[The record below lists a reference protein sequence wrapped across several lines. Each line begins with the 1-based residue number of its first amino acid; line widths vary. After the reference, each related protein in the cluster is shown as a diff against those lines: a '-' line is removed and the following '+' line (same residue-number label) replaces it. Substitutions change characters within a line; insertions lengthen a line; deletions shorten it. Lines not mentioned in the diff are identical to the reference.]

1 MKRCII
7 CGNLG
12 DDNSTVCEVCG
23 NPYMDLDDDAPDR
36 MEAGDDPVTEPEP
49 DISEDWEPE
58 QEAPVAEEVEA
69 QDEIS
74 EAEEIEEEPE
84 QQAIAPKEEPEQQTM
99 APEEEPEQQAMAP
112 EEEPEQ
118 QAMAPEEAPEQQAVP
133 TLKAKQTVQ
142 TARPRTAG
150 NNGHRMKSGPQIY
163 GQMAGQGAADQM
175 QPDGMLRRTMNGNDR
190 PANHHPTAGVRRP
203 IAGQGRPMNG
213 GQGQPM
219 QGRPMNSQG
228 QPMQGRP
235 MNGQGQPMQGRP
247 MNSQGQPSQGRPMN
261 GQGQPSQGRPM
272 NSQGQPMQGRP
283 MNSQGQPMMQN
294 RPMSAPQYDMPSM
307 GFQNTKIR
315 EMSKKSFQSPIFL
328 LVALLQTVYLAGS
341 IAAIFM
347 KQLNFSQVMRLIT
360 GISMP
365 TQITGYMDQ
374 LLKLMAKLDTGAVL
388 ANLAIRIPDVL
399 MCLGL
404 WMIVFAARS
413 KKTEMPGVGFTFL
426 KIVVIIGLI
435 KSCVLMLAG
444 LVISVALVVSAWV
457 SGVQTMIVAAVVTLV
472 IMIVLTM
479 FVVMYYFS
487 YLAMLRTFRTN
498 TQKGESYGAASGYVA
513 VVYILMGLF
522 GIIGLLSGI
531 VNGEIS
537 GIVGS
542 AGRIGWMLLM
552 AFWIFGYRSTL
563 GEIED

>member
-84 QQAIAPKEEPEQQTM
+84 QQA
-99 APEEEPEQQAMAP
+99 
-112 EEEPEQ
+112 
-118 QAMAPEEAPEQQAVP
+118 VP

-163 GQMAGQGAADQM
+163 GQMAGQGATDQM

-190 PANHHPTAGVRRP
+190 PANHHPIAGVRRP
-203 IAGQGRPMNG
+203 IAG
-213 GQGQPM
+213 

-235 MNGQGQPMQGRP
+235 MNSQGQLMQGRP
-247 MNSQGQPSQGRPMN
+247 MNSQGHPSQGRL
-261 GQGQPSQGRPM
+261 
-272 NSQGQPMQGRP
+272 

-307 GFQNTKIR
+307 GFRNTKIR

-374 LLKLMAKLDTGAVL
+374 LLRLMAKLDTGAVL
-388 ANLAIRIPDVL
+388 ANLAIRIPDIL

-404 WMIVFAARS
+404 WIIVFAARS
-413 KKTEMPGVGFTFL
+413 KKEEMPGVGFTFL

>member
-84 QQAIAPKEEPEQQTM
+84 QQAIAPKEETEQ
-99 APEEEPEQQAMAP
+99 
-112 EEEPEQ
+112 
-118 QAMAPEEAPEQQAVP
+118 
-133 TLKAKQTVQ
+133 QTVQ

-175 QPDGMLRRTMNGNDR
+175 QPDGMLRRTMNSNDR

-203 IAGQGRPMNG
+203 IASQGRPMNG
-213 GQGQPM
+213 QGQPSQGRPMNGQGQLSQGRPMNGQRQPM

-235 MNGQGQPMQGRP
+235 MNSQGQPMQGRS
-247 MNSQGQPSQGRPMN
+247 MNSQGQPS
-261 GQGQPSQGRPM
+261 
-272 NSQGQPMQGRP
+272 QGRP

-307 GFQNTKIR
+307 GFRNTKIQ

-388 ANLAIRIPDVL
+388 ANLAIRIPDIL

-479 FVVMYYFS
+479 LVVMYYFS

>member
-36 MEAGDDPVTEPEP
+36 MEAGDDPVMEP
-49 DISEDWEPE
+49 DIPEDWEPE
-58 QEAPVAEEVEA
+58 PEAPVAEEVEA

-74 EAEEIEEEPE
+74 ETEVIEEEPE
-84 QQAIAPKEEPEQQTM
+84 QQTIAPEKAPEQ
-99 APEEEPEQQAMAP
+99 E
-112 EEEPEQ
+112 
-118 QAMAPEEAPEQQAVP
+118 AMAPEEAPEQKAMAPEEAPEQKAMALEEASEQEVVP
-133 TLKAKQTVQ
+133 ASKAKQTVQ
-142 TARPRTAG
+142 AARPRTAG

-163 GQMAGQGAADQM
+163 GQMAGQGVPDQM

-203 IAGQGRPMNG
+203 VASQGRPANG
-213 GQGQPM
+213 
-219 QGRPMNSQG
+219 QG

-247 MNSQGQPSQGRPMN
+247 MNGQGQPMQGRPMNGAGQPMQGRPMN
-261 GQGQPSQGRPM
+261 GQGQP
-272 NSQGQPMQGRP
+272 MQGRP
-283 MNSQGQPMMQN
+283 MNDQGQPMMQN
-294 RPMSAPQYDMPSM
+294 RPMSAPQYDTPSM
-307 GFQNTKIR
+307 GFRNIKIR

-341 IAAIFM
+341 IVAIFM

-388 ANLAIRIPDVL
+388 ANLAIRIPDIL

-413 KKTEMPGVGFTFL
+413 KKAEMPGVGFTFL

-498 TQKGESYGAASGYVA
+498 TQKGESYGTASGYVA

-552 AFWIFGYRSTL
+552 AFWIFGYRNTL

>member
-36 MEAGDDPVTEPEP
+36 MEAGDDPVMEP
-49 DISEDWEPE
+49 DIPEDWEPE
-58 QEAPVAEEVEA
+58 PEAPVAEEVEA

-74 EAEEIEEEPE
+74 ETEVIEEEPE
-84 QQAIAPKEEPEQQTM
+84 QQTIAPEKVSEQ
-99 APEEEPEQQAMAP
+99 E
-112 EEEPEQ
+112 
-118 QAMAPEEAPEQQAVP
+118 AMAPEEAPEQKAMALEEAPEQKAMALEEASEQEVVP
-133 TLKAKQTVQ
+133 ASKAKQTVQ
-142 TARPRTAG
+142 AARPRTAG

-163 GQMAGQGAADQM
+163 GQMAGQGAPDQM

-203 IAGQGRPMNG
+203 VASQGRPANG
-213 GQGQPM
+213 
-219 QGRPMNSQG
+219 QG

-247 MNSQGQPSQGRPMN
+247 MNGA
-261 GQGQPSQGRPM
+261 
-272 NSQGQPMQGRP
+272 GQPMQGRP
-283 MNSQGQPMMQN
+283 MNGAGQPMQGRPMNGQGQPMMQN
-294 RPMSAPQYDMPSM
+294 RPMSAPQYDTPSM
-307 GFQNTKIR
+307 GFRNTKIR

-341 IAAIFM
+341 IVAIFM

-388 ANLAIRIPDVL
+388 ANLAIRIPDIL

-413 KKTEMPGVGFTFL
+413 KKAEMPGVGFTFL

-498 TQKGESYGAASGYVA
+498 TQKGESYGTASGYVA

-552 AFWIFGYRSTL
+552 AFWIFGYRNTL

>member
-36 MEAGDDPVTEPEP
+36 MEAGDDPVTEP

-99 APEEEPEQQAMAP
+99 
-112 EEEPEQ
+112 
-118 QAMAPEEAPEQQAVP
+118 
-133 TLKAKQTVQ
+133 Q

-163 GQMAGQGAADQM
+163 GQMAGQGAPDQM
-175 QPDGMLRRTMNGNDR
+175 QQDGMLRRTMNGNDR

-203 IAGQGRPMNG
+203 IASQGRPMNG
-213 GQGQPM
+213 QGQPMQGRPMNSQGQPM

-235 MNGQGQPMQGRP
+235 MNGQGQPM
-247 MNSQGQPSQGRPMN
+247 
-261 GQGQPSQGRPM
+261 
-272 NSQGQPMQGRP
+272 
-283 MNSQGQPMMQN
+283 MQN

-307 GFQNTKIR
+307 GFRNTKIR

-388 ANLAIRIPDVL
+388 ANLAIRIPDIL

-444 LVISVALVVSAWV
+444 LIISVALVVSAWV

-479 FVVMYYFS
+479 LVVMYYFS

>member
-84 QQAIAPKEEPEQQTM
+84 QQAIAPKEEPEQQ
-99 APEEEPEQQAMAP
+99 AMAP

-118 QAMAPEEAPEQQAVP
+118 GTVP
-133 TLKAKQTVQ
+133 ALKAKQTVQ

-163 GQMAGQGAADQM
+163 GQMAGQGATDQM

-203 IAGQGRPMNG
+203 IAGQGRPMN
-213 GQGQPM
+213 
-219 QGRPMNSQG
+219 
-228 QPMQGRP
+228 
-235 MNGQGQPMQGRP
+235 
-247 MNSQGQPSQGRPMN
+247 
-261 GQGQPSQGRPM
+261 
-272 NSQGQPMQGRP
+272 
-283 MNSQGQPMMQN
+283 SQGQPMMQN

-307 GFQNTKIR
+307 GFRNTKIR

-347 KQLNFSQVMRLIT
+347 KQLNFSQVFRCRRRLPDT
-360 GISMP
+360 WIS
-365 TQITGYMDQ
+365 
-374 LLKLMAKLDTGAVL
+374 
-388 ANLAIRIPDVL
+388 
-399 MCLGL
+399 
-404 WMIVFAARS
+404 S
-413 KKTEMPGVGFTFL
+413 
-426 KIVVIIGLI
+426 
-435 KSCVLMLAG
+435 
-444 LVISVALVVSAWV
+444 
-457 SGVQTMIVAAVVTLV
+457 
-472 IMIVLTM
+472 
-479 FVVMYYFS
+479 
-487 YLAMLRTFRTN
+487 
-498 TQKGESYGAASGYVA
+498 
-513 VVYILMGLF
+513 
-522 GIIGLLSGI
+522 
-531 VNGEIS
+531 
-537 GIVGS
+537 
-542 AGRIGWMLLM
+542 
-552 AFWIFGYRSTL
+552 
-563 GEIED
+563 

>member
-58 QEAPVAEEVEA
+58 PEAPVAEEVEA

-74 EAEEIEEEPE
+74 ETEVIEEEPE
-84 QQAIAPKEEPEQQTM
+84 QQTIAPEIAPEQQTM
-99 APEEEPEQQAMAP
+99 APEKEPEQEAMAL
-112 EEEPEQ
+112 
-118 QAMAPEEAPEQQAVP
+118 EEASEQEVVP
-133 TLKAKQTVQ
+133 ASKAKQTVQ
-142 TARPRTAG
+142 AARPRTAG

-163 GQMAGQGAADQM
+163 GQMAGQGAPDQM

-203 IAGQGRPMNG
+203 VASQGRPANG
-213 GQGQPM
+213 
-219 QGRPMNSQG
+219 QG

-247 MNSQGQPSQGRPMN
+247 MNGQGQPMQGRPMNGAGQPMQGRPMN
-261 GQGQPSQGRPM
+261 GQGQP
-272 NSQGQPMQGRP
+272 MQGRP
-283 MNSQGQPMMQN
+283 MNDQGQPMMQN
-294 RPMSAPQYDMPSM
+294 RPMSAPQYDTPSM
-307 GFQNTKIR
+307 GFRNIKIR

-341 IAAIFM
+341 IVAIFM

-388 ANLAIRIPDVL
+388 ANLAIRIPDIL

-413 KKTEMPGVGFTFL
+413 KKAEMPGVGFTFL

-498 TQKGESYGAASGYVA
+498 TQKGESYGTASGYVA

-552 AFWIFGYRSTL
+552 AFWIFGYRNTL

>member
-84 QQAIAPKEEPEQQTM
+84 QQAIAPKEEPEQQAMAPEEEPEQQTM

-118 QAMAPEEAPEQQAVP
+118 GAVP
-133 TLKAKQTVQ
+133 ALKAKQTVQ

-163 GQMAGQGAADQM
+163 GQMAGQGAPDQM

-247 MNSQGQPSQGRPMN
+247 TN
-261 GQGQPSQGRPM
+261 G
-272 NSQGQPMQGRP
+272 QGQPMQGRP
-283 MNSQGQPMMQN
+283 MNGQGQPMMQN
-294 RPMSAPQYDMPSM
+294 RPMSAPQYDTPSM
-307 GFQNTKIR
+307 GFRNTKIR

-388 ANLAIRIPDVL
+388 ANLAIRIPDIL

-479 FVVMYYFS
+479 LVVMYYFS

>member
-36 MEAGDDPVTEPEP
+36 MEAGDDPVMEP
-49 DISEDWEPE
+49 DIPEDWEPE
-58 QEAPVAEEVEA
+58 PEAPVAEEVEA

-84 QQAIAPKEEPEQQTM
+84 QQAIAPKEEPEQQ
-99 APEEEPEQQAMAP
+99 AMAP

-118 QAMAPEEAPEQQAVP
+118 GAVP
-133 TLKAKQTVQ
+133 DLKAKQTVQ

-175 QPDGMLRRTMNGNDR
+175 QPDGMLRRTMNSNDR

-203 IAGQGRPMNG
+203 IASQGRPMNG
-213 GQGQPM
+213 QGQPSQGRPMNGQGQPSQGRPMNSQGQLSQGRPMNGQGQPMQGRPMNSQGQPM

-235 MNGQGQPMQGRP
+235 MNGQGQPM
-247 MNSQGQPSQGRPMN
+247 
-261 GQGQPSQGRPM
+261 
-272 NSQGQPMQGRP
+272 
-283 MNSQGQPMMQN
+283 MQN
-294 RPMSAPQYDMPSM
+294 RPMSAPQYDTPSM
-307 GFQNTKIR
+307 GFRNIKIR

-341 IAAIFM
+341 IVAIFM

>member
-118 QAMAPEEAPEQQAVP
+118 GTVP
-133 TLKAKQTVQ
+133 ALKAKQTVQ

-163 GQMAGQGAADQM
+163 GQMAGQGATDQM

-203 IAGQGRPMNG
+203 IAGQGRPMN
-213 GQGQPM
+213 
-219 QGRPMNSQG
+219 
-228 QPMQGRP
+228 
-235 MNGQGQPMQGRP
+235 
-247 MNSQGQPSQGRPMN
+247 
-261 GQGQPSQGRPM
+261 
-272 NSQGQPMQGRP
+272 
-283 MNSQGQPMMQN
+283 SQGQPMMQN

-307 GFQNTKIR
+307 GFRNTKIQ

-479 FVVMYYFS
+479 LVVMYYFS

>member
-118 QAMAPEEAPEQQAVP
+118 GAVP
-133 TLKAKQTVQ
+133 DLKAKQTVQ

-203 IAGQGRPMNG
+203 IASQGRPMNGQGQPGQGRPMNA
-213 GQGQPM
+213 QGQPS
-219 QGRPMNSQG
+219 QGRPMNGQG

-247 MNSQGQPSQGRPMN
+247 MNSQGQPSQGRL
-261 GQGQPSQGRPM
+261 
-272 NSQGQPMQGRP
+272 

-307 GFQNTKIR
+307 GFRNTKIQ

-388 ANLAIRIPDVL
+388 ANLAIRIPDIL

-444 LVISVALVVSAWV
+444 LIISVALVVSAWV

-479 FVVMYYFS
+479 LVVMYYFS

>member
-84 QQAIAPKEEPEQQTM
+84 QQTM
-99 APEEEPEQQAMAP
+99 APKEEPEQQAMAP

-118 QAMAPEEAPEQQAVP
+118 QAMAPEEEPEQGTVP
-133 TLKAKQTVQ
+133 ALKAKQTVQ

-203 IAGQGRPMNG
+203 IASQGRPMNG
-213 GQGQPM
+213 QGQPLQGRPMNGQGQPM
-219 QGRPMNSQG
+219 QGRPMNGQG

-261 GQGQPSQGRPM
+261 
-272 NSQGQPMQGRP
+272 
-283 MNSQGQPMMQN
+283 SQGQPMMQN

-307 GFQNTKIR
+307 GFRNTKIQ

-444 LVISVALVVSAWV
+444 LIISVALVVSAWV

-479 FVVMYYFS
+479 LVVMYYFS

>member
-84 QQAIAPKEEPEQQTM
+84 QQAIAPKEEPEQQ
-99 APEEEPEQQAMAP
+99 AMAP

-118 QAMAPEEAPEQQAVP
+118 GAVP
-133 TLKAKQTVQ
+133 ALKAKQTVQ

-163 GQMAGQGAADQM
+163 GQMAGQGAPDQM

-203 IAGQGRPMNG
+203 IASQGRPMN

-247 MNSQGQPSQGRPMN
+247 MNG
-261 GQGQPSQGRPM
+261 
-272 NSQGQPMQGRP
+272 QGQPMQGRP

-294 RPMSAPQYDMPSM
+294 RPMSAPQYDTPSM

-388 ANLAIRIPDVL
+388 ANLAIRIPDIL

-479 FVVMYYFS
+479 LVVMYYFS

>member
-36 MEAGDDPVTEPEP
+36 MEAGDDPVTEP

-84 QQAIAPKEEPEQQTM
+84 QQAIAPKEEPEQQ
-99 APEEEPEQQAMAP
+99 AMAP

-118 QAMAPEEAPEQQAVP
+118 GAVP
-133 TLKAKQTVQ
+133 DLKAKQTVQ

-175 QPDGMLRRTMNGNDR
+175 QPDGMLRRTMNSNDR

-203 IAGQGRPMNG
+203 IASQGRPMNG
-213 GQGQPM
+213 QGQPS
-219 QGRPMNSQG
+219 QGRPMNGQG
-228 QPMQGRP
+228 QPSQGRPMNGQGQLSQGRP

-247 MNSQGQPSQGRPMN
+247 MNSQGQPM
-261 GQGQPSQGRPM
+261 QGRPM

-307 GFQNTKIR
+307 GFRNTKIQ

>member
-84 QQAIAPKEEPEQQTM
+84 QQAM
-99 APEEEPEQQAMAP
+99 APEEEPEQGT
-112 EEEPEQ
+112 
-118 QAMAPEEAPEQQAVP
+118 VP
-133 TLKAKQTVQ
+133 ALKAKQTVQ

-163 GQMAGQGAADQM
+163 GQMAGQGATDQM

-213 GQGQPM
+213 QGQPM
-219 QGRPMNSQG
+219 QGRL
-228 QPMQGRP
+228 
-235 MNGQGQPMQGRP
+235 
-247 MNSQGQPSQGRPMN
+247 
-261 GQGQPSQGRPM
+261 
-272 NSQGQPMQGRP
+272 

-307 GFQNTKIR
+307 GFRNTKIQ

-388 ANLAIRIPDVL
+388 ANLAIRIPDIL

-444 LVISVALVVSAWV
+444 LIISVALVVSAWV

-479 FVVMYYFS
+479 LVVMYYFS

>member
-36 MEAGDDPVTEPEP
+36 MEAGDDPVMEP
-49 DISEDWEPE
+49 DIPEDWEPE
-58 QEAPVAEEVEA
+58 PEAPVAEEVEA

-74 EAEEIEEEPE
+74 ETEVIEEEPE
-84 QQAIAPKEEPEQQTM
+84 QQTIAPEKVSEQ
-99 APEEEPEQQAMAP
+99 E
-112 EEEPEQ
+112 
-118 QAMAPEEAPEQQAVP
+118 AMAPEEAPEQKAMALEEAPEQKAMALEEASEQEVVP
-133 TLKAKQTVQ
+133 ASKAKQTVQ
-142 TARPRTAG
+142 AARPRTAG

-163 GQMAGQGAADQM
+163 GQMAGQGAPDQM

-203 IAGQGRPMNG
+203 VASQGRPANG
-213 GQGQPM
+213 
-219 QGRPMNSQG
+219 QG

-247 MNSQGQPSQGRPMN
+247 MNGAGQPMQGRPMN
-261 GQGQPSQGRPM
+261 GQGQP
-272 NSQGQPMQGRP
+272 MQGRP
-283 MNSQGQPMMQN
+283 MNDQGQPMMQN
-294 RPMSAPQYDMPSM
+294 RPMSAPQYDTPSM
-307 GFQNTKIR
+307 GFRNIKIR

-341 IAAIFM
+341 IVAIFM

-388 ANLAIRIPDVL
+388 ANLAIRIPDIL

-413 KKTEMPGVGFTFL
+413 KKAEMPGVGFTFL

-498 TQKGESYGAASGYVA
+498 TQKGESYGTASGYVA

-552 AFWIFGYRSTL
+552 AFWIFGYRNTL

>member
-118 QAMAPEEAPEQQAVP
+118 GTVP
-133 TLKAKQTVQ
+133 ALKAKQTVQ

-203 IAGQGRPMNG
+203 IAGQGRPMN
-213 GQGQPM
+213 
-219 QGRPMNSQG
+219 SQG
-228 QPMQGRP
+228 QPSQGRP

-261 GQGQPSQGRPM
+261 SQGQPMQGRPM

-283 MNSQGQPMMQN
+283 MNSQGQPSQGRLMNSQGQPMMQN

-307 GFQNTKIR
+307 GFRNTKIQ

-388 ANLAIRIPDVL
+388 ANLAIRIPDIL

>member
-84 QQAIAPKEEPEQQTM
+84 RQAIAPKKEPEQQAI

-118 QAMAPEEAPEQQAVP
+118 GTVP
-133 TLKAKQTVQ
+133 ALKAKQTVQ

-163 GQMAGQGAADQM
+163 GQMAGQGATDQM

-203 IAGQGRPMNG
+203 IASQGRPMNG
-213 GQGQPM
+213 QGQPSQGRPMNGQGQPM

-235 MNGQGQPMQGRP
+235 MNGQGQPSQSRP
-247 MNSQGQPSQGRPMN
+247 MNSQGQPM
-261 GQGQPSQGRPM
+261 QGRPM

-307 GFQNTKIR
+307 GFRNTKIQ

-388 ANLAIRIPDVL
+388 ANLAIRIPDIL

>member
-84 QQAIAPKEEPEQQTM
+84 QQAIAPEEEPEQQT
-99 APEEEPEQQAMAP
+99 
-112 EEEPEQ
+112 
-118 QAMAPEEAPEQQAVP
+118 
-133 TLKAKQTVQ
+133 VQ
-142 TARPRTAG
+142 TARSRTAG

-203 IAGQGRPMNG
+203 IASQGRPMNG
-213 GQGQPM
+213 QGQPMQGRPMNSQGQPM

-235 MNGQGQPMQGRP
+235 MNGQGQPM
-247 MNSQGQPSQGRPMN
+247 
-261 GQGQPSQGRPM
+261 
-272 NSQGQPMQGRP
+272 
-283 MNSQGQPMMQN
+283 MQN

-307 GFQNTKIR
+307 GFRNTKIR

-388 ANLAIRIPDVL
+388 ANLAIRIPDIL

-444 LVISVALVVSAWV
+444 LIISVALVVSAWV

-479 FVVMYYFS
+479 LVVMYYFS

>member
-58 QEAPVAEEVEA
+58 Q
-69 QDEIS
+69 
-74 EAEEIEEEPE
+74 
-84 QQAIAPKEEPEQQTM
+84 QAIAPK
-99 APEEEPEQQAMAP
+99 EEPEQQAMAP

-118 QAMAPEEAPEQQAVP
+118 GTVP
-133 TLKAKQTVQ
+133 ALKAKQTVQ

-203 IAGQGRPMNG
+203 IASQGRPMNS
-213 GQGQPM
+213 QGQPMMQNRPMNSQGQLM

-228 QPMQGRP
+228 QPMQGR
-235 MNGQGQPMQGRP
+235 
-247 MNSQGQPSQGRPMN
+247 S
-261 GQGQPSQGRPM
+261 
-272 NSQGQPMQGRP
+272 

-307 GFQNTKIR
+307 GFRNTKIR

-374 LLKLMAKLDTGAVL
+374 LLKLMAKLDTGAAL
-388 ANLAIRIPDVL
+388 ANLAIRIPDIL

-479 FVVMYYFS
+479 LVVMYYFS

>member
-118 QAMAPEEAPEQQAVP
+118 GTVP
-133 TLKAKQTVQ
+133 ALKAKQTVQ

-163 GQMAGQGAADQM
+163 GQMAGQGATDQM

-213 GQGQPM
+213 QGQPM
-219 QGRPMNSQG
+219 QGRL
-228 QPMQGRP
+228 
-235 MNGQGQPMQGRP
+235 
-247 MNSQGQPSQGRPMN
+247 MNSQGQPSQGRL
-261 GQGQPSQGRPM
+261 
-272 NSQGQPMQGRP
+272 

-307 GFQNTKIR
+307 GFRNTKIQ

-388 ANLAIRIPDVL
+388 ANLAIRIPDIL

-444 LVISVALVVSAWV
+444 LIISVALVVSAWV

-479 FVVMYYFS
+479 LVVMYYFS

>member
-118 QAMAPEEAPEQQAVP
+118 GTVP
-133 TLKAKQTVQ
+133 ALKAKQTVQ

-163 GQMAGQGAADQM
+163 GQMAGQGATDQM

-213 GQGQPM
+213 QGQPM
-219 QGRPMNSQG
+219 QGRLMNSQG
-228 QPMQGRP
+228 QPS
-235 MNGQGQPMQGRP
+235 QGRP

-261 GQGQPSQGRPM
+261 GQGQPMQGRPM

-307 GFQNTKIR
+307 GFRNTKIQ

-479 FVVMYYFS
+479 LVVMYYFS

>member
-23 NPYMDLDDDAPDR
+23 TPYMDLDDDAPDR
-36 MEAGDDPVTEPEP
+36 MEAGDDPVTEP
-49 DISEDWEPE
+49 DIPEDWEPE
-58 QEAPVAEEVEA
+58 PEAPVAEEVEA

-74 EAEEIEEEPE
+74 EAEEIE
-84 QQAIAPKEEPEQQTM
+84 K
-99 APEEEPEQQAMAP
+99 EPEQQAMAP
-112 EEEPEQ
+112 EQQTMTPEIAPEQ
-118 QAMAPEEAPEQQAVP
+118 EAMAPEEASEQQAMATEEAPEQEAVP
-133 TLKAKQTVQ
+133 ASKAKQTVQ
-142 TARPRTAG
+142 AARPRTAG

-163 GQMAGQGAADQM
+163 GQMAGQGAPDQM

-203 IAGQGRPMNG
+203 IA
-213 GQGQPM
+213 
-219 QGRPMNSQG
+219 
-228 QPMQGRP
+228 
-235 MNGQGQPMQGRP
+235 
-247 MNSQGQPSQGRPMN
+247 
-261 GQGQPSQGRPM
+261 SQGRPM

-283 MNSQGQPMMQN
+283 MNSQGQPMQSRPMNGAGQPMQGRPMNGQGQPMQGRPMNGQGQPMMQN

-307 GFQNTKIR
+307 GFRSTKIR

-388 ANLAIRIPDVL
+388 ANLAIRIPDIL

-413 KKTEMPGVGFTFL
+413 KKVEMPGVGFTIL

-479 FVVMYYFS
+479 LVVMYYFS

-498 TQKGESYGAASGYVA
+498 TQKGESYGTASGYVA

-531 VNGEIS
+531 VNGEVS

>member
-84 QQAIAPKEEPEQQTM
+84 QQAIAPKEEPEQQ
-99 APEEEPEQQAMAP
+99 AMAP

-118 QAMAPEEAPEQQAVP
+118 GTVP
-133 TLKAKQTVQ
+133 ALKAKQTVQ

-203 IAGQGRPMNG
+203 IASQNRPMNS
-213 GQGQPM
+213 QGQPMMQNRPMNSQGQLM

-228 QPMQGRP
+228 QPMQGR
-235 MNGQGQPMQGRP
+235 
-247 MNSQGQPSQGRPMN
+247 S
-261 GQGQPSQGRPM
+261 
-272 NSQGQPMQGRP
+272 

-307 GFQNTKIR
+307 GFRNTKIR

-374 LLKLMAKLDTGAVL
+374 LLKLMAKLDTGAAL
-388 ANLAIRIPDVL
+388 ANLAIRIPDIL

-479 FVVMYYFS
+479 LVVMYYFS

-552 AFWIFGYRSTL
+552 AFWIFRYRSTL
-563 GEIED
+563 SEIEV

>member
-23 NPYMDLDDDAPDR
+23 NPYMDLDDHAPDR

-84 QQAIAPKEEPEQQTM
+84 QQAIAPKEEPEQQAIAPKEEPEQQTM
-99 APEEEPEQQAMAP
+99 APEEEPEQQAMVP

-118 QAMAPEEAPEQQAVP
+118 GAVP
-133 TLKAKQTVQ
+133 ALKAKQTVQ

-163 GQMAGQGAADQM
+163 GQMAGQGAPDQM
-175 QPDGMLRRTMNGNDR
+175 QQDGMLRRTMNGNDR

-203 IAGQGRPMNG
+203 IAGQS
-213 GQGQPM
+213 
-219 QGRPMNSQG
+219 RPMNSQG

-247 MNSQGQPSQGRPMN
+247 MNGQGQPMQGRPMN
-261 GQGQPSQGRPM
+261 SQGQPMQGRPM

-307 GFQNTKIR
+307 GFRNTKIQ

-388 ANLAIRIPDVL
+388 ANLAIRIPDIL

-435 KSCVLMLAG
+435 KTCVLMLAG

-479 FVVMYYFS
+479 LVVMYYFS

>member
-84 QQAIAPKEEPEQQTM
+84 QQAM

-203 IAGQGRPMNG
+203 IAGQGRPMN
-213 GQGQPM
+213 
-219 QGRPMNSQG
+219 
-228 QPMQGRP
+228 
-235 MNGQGQPMQGRP
+235 
-247 MNSQGQPSQGRPMN
+247 
-261 GQGQPSQGRPM
+261 
-272 NSQGQPMQGRP
+272 
-283 MNSQGQPMMQN
+283 SQGQPMMQN

-307 GFQNTKIR
+307 GFRNTKIQ

-388 ANLAIRIPDVL
+388 ANLAIRIPDIL

>member
-36 MEAGDDPVTEPEP
+36 MEAGDDPVMEP
-49 DISEDWEPE
+49 DIPEDWEPE
-58 QEAPVAEEVEA
+58 PEAPVAEEVEA

-74 EAEEIEEEPE
+74 ETEVIEEEPE
-84 QQAIAPKEEPEQQTM
+84 QQTIAPEKVPEQ
-99 APEEEPEQQAMAP
+99 E
-112 EEEPEQ
+112 
-118 QAMAPEEAPEQQAVP
+118 AMAPEEAPEQKAMALEEAPEQKAMALEEASEQEVVP
-133 TLKAKQTVQ
+133 ASKAKQTVQ
-142 TARPRTAG
+142 AARPRTAG

-163 GQMAGQGAADQM
+163 GQMAGQGAPDQM

-203 IAGQGRPMNG
+203 VASQGRPANG
-213 GQGQPM
+213 
-219 QGRPMNSQG
+219 QG

-247 MNSQGQPSQGRPMN
+247 MNGQGQPMQGRPMNGAGQPMQGRPMN
-261 GQGQPSQGRPM
+261 GQGQP
-272 NSQGQPMQGRP
+272 MQGRP
-283 MNSQGQPMMQN
+283 MNDQGQPMMQN
-294 RPMSAPQYDMPSM
+294 RPMSAPQYDTPSM
-307 GFQNTKIR
+307 GFRNIKIR

-341 IAAIFM
+341 IVAIFM

-388 ANLAIRIPDVL
+388 ANLAIRIPDIL

-413 KKTEMPGVGFTFL
+413 KKAEMPGVGFTFL

-498 TQKGESYGAASGYVA
+498 TQKGESYGTASGYVA

-552 AFWIFGYRSTL
+552 AFWIFGYRNTL

>member
-36 MEAGDDPVTEPEP
+36 MEAGDDPVTEP

-99 APEEEPEQQAMAP
+99 APEEEPEQQAMVP

-118 QAMAPEEAPEQQAVP
+118 GAVP
-133 TLKAKQTVQ
+133 ALKAKQTVQ

-163 GQMAGQGAADQM
+163 GQMAGQGAPDQM
-175 QPDGMLRRTMNGNDR
+175 QQDGMLRRTMNGNDR

-203 IAGQGRPMNG
+203 IAGQS
-213 GQGQPM
+213 
-219 QGRPMNSQG
+219 RPMNS
-228 QPMQGRP
+228 
-235 MNGQGQPMQGRP
+235 QGQPMQGRP
-247 MNSQGQPSQGRPMN
+247 MNSQGQPSQGRL
-261 GQGQPSQGRPM
+261 
-272 NSQGQPMQGRP
+272 

-307 GFQNTKIR
+307 GFRNTKIQ

-388 ANLAIRIPDVL
+388 ANLAIRIPDIL

-479 FVVMYYFS
+479 LVVMYYFS

>member
-84 QQAIAPKEEPEQQTM
+84 QQAIAPKEETEQ
-99 APEEEPEQQAMAP
+99 
-112 EEEPEQ
+112 
-118 QAMAPEEAPEQQAVP
+118 
-133 TLKAKQTVQ
+133 QTVQ

-163 GQMAGQGAADQM
+163 GQMAGQGATDQM

-203 IAGQGRPMNG
+203 IAGQGRPMNSQG
-213 GQGQPM
+213 QPSQGRPMNGQGQPM

-235 MNGQGQPMQGRP
+235 MN
-247 MNSQGQPSQGRPMN
+247 SQGQS
-261 GQGQPSQGRPM
+261 
-272 NSQGQPMQGRP
+272 MQGRP

-307 GFQNTKIR
+307 GFRNTKIQ

-479 FVVMYYFS
+479 LVVMYYFS

>member
-84 QQAIAPKEEPEQQTM
+84 QQAIAPKEEPEQQAMAPEEELEQQTM

-118 QAMAPEEAPEQQAVP
+118 GAVP
-133 TLKAKQTVQ
+133 ALKAKQTVQ

-163 GQMAGQGAADQM
+163 GQMAGQGAPDQM

-219 QGRPMNSQG
+219 QGRPMNGQGQPMQGRPTNGQG

-247 MNSQGQPSQGRPMN
+247 MNG
-261 GQGQPSQGRPM
+261 
-272 NSQGQPMQGRP
+272 
-283 MNSQGQPMMQN
+283 QGQPMMQN
-294 RPMSAPQYDMPSM
+294 RPMSAPQYDTPSM
-307 GFQNTKIR
+307 GFRNTKIR

-388 ANLAIRIPDVL
+388 ANLAIRIPDIL

-479 FVVMYYFS
+479 LVVMYYFS

>member
-84 QQAIAPKEEPEQQTM
+84 QQAIAPKEEPEQQ
-99 APEEEPEQQAMAP
+99 AMAP

-118 QAMAPEEAPEQQAVP
+118 GTVP
-133 TLKAKQTVQ
+133 ALKAKQTVQ

-203 IAGQGRPMNG
+203 IA
-213 GQGQPM
+213 
-219 QGRPMNSQG
+219 S
-228 QPMQGRP
+228 
-235 MNGQGQPMQGRP
+235 QGRP

-261 GQGQPSQGRPM
+261 SQGQPMMQNRPMNSQGQMMQGRPM
-272 NSQGQPMQGRP
+272 NSQGQPMQGRS

-307 GFQNTKIR
+307 GFRNTKIR

-374 LLKLMAKLDTGAVL
+374 LLKLMAKLDTGAAL
-388 ANLAIRIPDVL
+388 ANLAIRIPDIL

-479 FVVMYYFS
+479 LVVMYYFS
-487 YLAMLRTFRTN
+487 YLAMLRIFRTN

>member
-36 MEAGDDPVTEPEP
+36 MEAGDDPVTEP
-49 DISEDWEPE
+49 DIPEDWEPE
-58 QEAPVAEEVEA
+58 PEAPVAEEVEA

-74 EAEEIEEEPE
+74 ETEVIEEEPE
-84 QQAIAPKEEPEQQTM
+84 QETM
-99 APEEEPEQQAMAP
+99 APEKAPEQ
-112 EEEPEQ
+112 E
-118 QAMAPEEAPEQQAVP
+118 AMAPEEAPDQKAMALEEASEQEVVP
-133 TLKAKQTVQ
+133 ASQAKQTVQ
-142 TARPRTAG
+142 AARPRTAG

-163 GQMAGQGAADQM
+163 GQMAGQGAPDQM

-203 IAGQGRPMNG
+203 VASQGRPVNG
-213 GQGQPM
+213 AGQPM
-219 QGRPMNSQG
+219 QGRPMNGAGQPMQGRPVNGAGQPMQGRPMNGAG

-247 MNSQGQPSQGRPMN
+247 MNG
-261 GQGQPSQGRPM
+261 
-272 NSQGQPMQGRP
+272 
-283 MNSQGQPMMQN
+283 QGQPMMQN
-294 RPMSAPQYDMPSM
+294 RPMSAPQYDTPSM
-307 GFQNTKIR
+307 GFRNIKIR

-341 IAAIFM
+341 IVAIFM

-388 ANLAIRIPDVL
+388 ANLAIRIPDIL

-413 KKTEMPGVGFTFL
+413 KKAEMPGVGFTFL

-552 AFWIFGYRSTL
+552 AFWIFGYRNTL

>member
-84 QQAIAPKEEPEQQTM
+84 RQAIAPKKEPEQQAI
-99 APEEEPEQQAMAP
+99 APEEEPEQQAMVP

-118 QAMAPEEAPEQQAVP
+118 GAVP
-133 TLKAKQTVQ
+133 ALKAKQTVQ

-163 GQMAGQGAADQM
+163 GQMAGQGAPDQM
-175 QPDGMLRRTMNGNDR
+175 QQDGMLRRTMNGNDR

-203 IAGQGRPMNG
+203 IA
-213 GQGQPM
+213 
-219 QGRPMNSQG
+219 S
-228 QPMQGRP
+228 QGRP

-261 GQGQPSQGRPM
+261 GQGQP
-272 NSQGQPMQGRP
+272 MQGRP

-307 GFQNTKIR
+307 GFRNTKIQ

-388 ANLAIRIPDVL
+388 ANLAIRIPDIL

-479 FVVMYYFS
+479 LVVMYYFS

>member
-36 MEAGDDPVTEPEP
+36 MEAGDDPVMEP
-49 DISEDWEPE
+49 DIPEDWEP
-58 QEAPVAEEVEA
+58 EAPVAEEVEA

-74 EAEEIEEEPE
+74 ETEVIEEEPE
-84 QQAIAPKEEPEQQTM
+84 QQTIAPEIAPEQEAM
-99 APEEEPEQQAMAP
+99 APEEEPEQEAMAP
-112 EEEPEQ
+112 EEASEQ
-118 QAMAPEEAPEQQAVP
+118 QAMAPEEAPEQGAVP
-133 TLKAKQTVQ
+133 ASKAKQTMQ
-142 TARPRTAG
+142 AARPRTAG

-163 GQMAGQGAADQM
+163 GQMAGQDAPDQM

-203 IAGQGRPMNG
+203 VASQGRPANG
-213 GQGQPM
+213 
-219 QGRPMNSQG
+219 QG

-247 MNSQGQPSQGRPMN
+247 MNGQGQPMQGRPMNGAGQPMQGRPMN
-261 GQGQPSQGRPM
+261 GQGQP
-272 NSQGQPMQGRP
+272 MQGRP
-283 MNSQGQPMMQN
+283 MNDQGQPMMQN
-294 RPMSAPQYDMPSM
+294 RPMSAPQYDTPSM
-307 GFQNTKIR
+307 GFRNIKIR

-341 IAAIFM
+341 IVAIFM

-388 ANLAIRIPDVL
+388 ANLAIRIPDIL

-413 KKTEMPGVGFTFL
+413 KKAEMPGVGFTFL

-498 TQKGESYGAASGYVA
+498 TQKGESYGTASGYVA

-552 AFWIFGYRSTL
+552 AFWIFGYRNTL

>member
-84 QQAIAPKEEPEQQTM
+84 QQAIAPKEEPEQQ
-99 APEEEPEQQAMAP
+99 AMAP

-118 QAMAPEEAPEQQAVP
+118 GTVP
-133 TLKAKQTVQ
+133 ALKAKQTVQ

-175 QPDGMLRRTMNGNDR
+175 QPDGMLRRTMTGNDR

-203 IAGQGRPMNG
+203 IA
-213 GQGQPM
+213 
-219 QGRPMNSQG
+219 S
-228 QPMQGRP
+228 
-235 MNGQGQPMQGRP
+235 QGRP

-261 GQGQPSQGRPM
+261 SQGQPMMQNRPMNSQGQLMQGRPM
-272 NSQGQPMQGRP
+272 NSQGQPMQGRS

-307 GFQNTKIR
+307 GFRNTKIR

-374 LLKLMAKLDTGAVL
+374 LLKLMAKLDTGAAL
-388 ANLAIRIPDVL
+388 ANLAIRIPDIL

-479 FVVMYYFS
+479 LVVMYYFS

>member
-36 MEAGDDPVTEPEP
+36 METGDDPVTEPES
-49 DISEDWEPE
+49 DSSEDWEPE
-58 QEAPVAEEVEA
+58 PEAPVAEEVEA

-74 EAEEIEEEPE
+74 EAEEIE
-84 QQAIAPKEEPEQQTM
+84 K
-99 APEEEPEQQAMAP
+99 EPEQQAMAP
-112 EEEPEQ
+112 KQQTMTPEIAPEQ
-118 QAMAPEEAPEQQAVP
+118 EAMAPEEASEQQAMATEEAPEQEAVP
-133 TLKAKQTVQ
+133 ASKAKQTVQ
-142 TARPRTAG
+142 AARPRTAG

-163 GQMAGQGAADQM
+163 GQMAGQGAPDQM

-219 QGRPMNSQG
+219 QGRPMNGQGQPMQGRPMSGQG

-235 MNGQGQPMQGRP
+235 MNGQGQP
-247 MNSQGQPSQGRPMN
+247 S
-261 GQGQPSQGRPM
+261 
-272 NSQGQPMQGRP
+272 QGRP

-307 GFQNTKIR
+307 GFRSTKIR

-388 ANLAIRIPDVL
+388 ANLAIRIPDIL

-413 KKTEMPGVGFTFL
+413 KKTEMPGIGFTIL

-435 KSCVLMLAG
+435 KSCVLMIAG

-479 FVVMYYFS
+479 LVVMYYFS

-498 TQKGESYGAASGYVA
+498 TQKGESYGTASGYVA

>member
-36 MEAGDDPVTEPEP
+36 MEAGDDPVMEP
-49 DISEDWEPE
+49 DIPEDWEPE
-58 QEAPVAEEVEA
+58 PEAPVAEEVEA

-74 EAEEIEEEPE
+74 ETEVIEEEPE
-84 QQAIAPKEEPEQQTM
+84 QQTIAPEIAPEQ
-99 APEEEPEQQAMAP
+99 EAMAP

-118 QAMAPEEAPEQQAVP
+118 ETMAPEKEPEQEAMALEEASEQEVVP
-133 TLKAKQTVQ
+133 ASKAKQTVQ
-142 TARPRTAG
+142 AARPRTAG

-163 GQMAGQGAADQM
+163 GQMAGQGAPDQM

-203 IAGQGRPMNG
+203 IASQGRPANG
-213 GQGQPM
+213 
-219 QGRPMNSQG
+219 QG

-247 MNSQGQPSQGRPMN
+247 MNGQGQPMQGRPMNGAGQPMQGRPMN
-261 GQGQPSQGRPM
+261 GQGQP
-272 NSQGQPMQGRP
+272 MQGRP
-283 MNSQGQPMMQN
+283 MNGQGQPMTQN
-294 RPMSAPQYDMPSM
+294 RPMSAPQYDTPSM
-307 GFQNTKIR
+307 GFRNTKIR

-388 ANLAIRIPDVL
+388 ANLAIRIPDIL

-413 KKTEMPGVGFTFL
+413 KKAEMPGVGFTFL

-479 FVVMYYFS
+479 LVVMYYFS

>member
-84 QQAIAPKEEPEQQTM
+84 QQAIAPKEEPEQQ
-99 APEEEPEQQAMAP
+99 AMAP

-118 QAMAPEEAPEQQAVP
+118 GTVP
-133 TLKAKQTVQ
+133 ALKAKQTVQ

-203 IAGQGRPMNG
+203 IA
-213 GQGQPM
+213 
-219 QGRPMNSQG
+219 S
-228 QPMQGRP
+228 
-235 MNGQGQPMQGRP
+235 QGRP

-261 GQGQPSQGRPM
+261 SQGQPMMQNRPMNSQGQPMMQNRPMNSQGQLMQGRPM
-272 NSQGQPMQGRP
+272 NSQGQPMQGRS

-307 GFQNTKIR
+307 GFRNTKIR

-328 LVALLQTVYLAGS
+328 LVALLQTVNLAGS

-374 LLKLMAKLDTGAVL
+374 LLKLMAKLDTGAAL
-388 ANLAIRIPDVL
+388 ANLAIRIPDIL

-479 FVVMYYFS
+479 LVVMYYFS

>member
-36 MEAGDDPVTEPEP
+36 MEAGDDPVTEP
-49 DISEDWEPE
+49 DIPEDWEPE
-58 QEAPVAEEVEA
+58 PEAPVAEEVEA

-74 EAEEIEEEPE
+74 ETEVIEEEPE
-84 QQAIAPKEEPEQQTM
+84 QETM
-99 APEEEPEQQAMAP
+99 APEKAPEQEAMAP
-112 EEEPEQ
+112 EKAPEQ
-118 QAMAPEEAPEQQAVP
+118 EAMAPEEASEQQAMATEEAPEQEAVP
-133 TLKAKQTVQ
+133 ASKAKQTVQ
-142 TARPRTAG
+142 AARPRTAG

-163 GQMAGQGAADQM
+163 GQMAGQGAPDQM

-247 MNSQGQPSQGRPMN
+247 TN
-261 GQGQPSQGRPM
+261 G
-272 NSQGQPMQGRP
+272 QGQPMQGRP
-283 MNSQGQPMMQN
+283 MNGQGQPMMQN
-294 RPMSAPQYDMPSM
+294 RPMSAPQYDTPSM
-307 GFQNTKIR
+307 GFRNTKIR

-388 ANLAIRIPDVL
+388 ANLAIRIPDIL

-479 FVVMYYFS
+479 LVVMYYFS